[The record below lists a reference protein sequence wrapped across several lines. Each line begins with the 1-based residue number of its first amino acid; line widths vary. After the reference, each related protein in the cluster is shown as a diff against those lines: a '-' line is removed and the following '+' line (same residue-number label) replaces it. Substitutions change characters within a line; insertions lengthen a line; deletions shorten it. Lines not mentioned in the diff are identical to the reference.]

1 MTGPRYTVGIDIGGT
16 FTDVV
21 CTDGTHSAVFKLP
34 STRDDPSRAV
44 ATALA
49 YLESEHGIGL
59 RTIARFCH
67 GTTVATNAVLERTG
81 ATVGLIAT
89 AGFAD
94 IIELGRQMRR
104 QMYDLALKPETPGW
118 LAPGARRA
126 EVRERIAADGRVLV
140 PLDEHGAR
148 AAIAKLLDAGV
159 ESIAVSLL
167 FSFVNPVHER
177 RLRELIGELAPG
189 LPVSLSCEVDPAF
202 REYERT
208 VVTAFD
214 AYVKPRVASY
224 LERLGDAL
232 VGAGAACRL
241 EVMQSR
247 GGLAGTATALERP
260 VRLFLS
266 GPAAGVLG
274 AAAVAA
280 AEGASDII
288 TIDIGG
294 TSSDIA
300 LVENGRPGVRPEM
313 SIDGYAVRVPTLDV
327 VSIGAG
333 GGSVAWVDSSE
344 GLRVGPRSAG
354 AEPGPACYGRGGT
367 EATVTDASLMLGY
380 LDPDG
385 FAGGRI
391 RLIPSLAEAAIAAMA
406 SRIGLSAEEAALG
419 IHRVVNARMADGIRL
434 VSIRRGI
441 DPRGYTL
448 VPLGGGGGIHAAALA
463 EELGIR
469 RILVP
474 RFPGVLAAAG
484 LLVAPLAHEVSAAF
498 HVPLAEAS
506 ADTIKA
512 RLAELDRRAAALM
525 ARDGAPE
532 AGVVVRHEAEMAY
545 LGQSHTLAVP
555 LPPMPADPLASLAA
569 GFEAAH
575 ARVNGHATG
584 GSKKIVALRTIH
596 EAFRPAPAP
605 AVAPEP
611 GDLLIGVRQ
620 ARLPRMDHAASVPV
634 FARARLAPGRSVS
647 GPAILA
653 QPDST
658 TLVPPG
664 WTAQALASGALLLCD
679 EGAA

>member
-1 MTGPRYTVGIDIGGT
+1 MAGTGYAVGIDIGGT

-21 CTDGTHSAVFKLP
+21 CTDGVRSVIFKLP

-44 ATALA
+44 AAALDR
-49 YLESEHGIGL
+49 LRLEHGIAPEA
-59 RTIARFCH
+59 IERFCH
-67 GTTVATNAVLERTG
+67 GTTVATNAVLERKG

-89 AGFAD
+89 EGFAD
-94 IIELGRQMRR
+94 ILELGRQMRR
-104 QMYDLALKPETPGW
+104 QMYDLALKPETPAW

-126 EVRERIAADGRVLV
+126 EVRERIAADGTVLT
-140 PLDEHGAR
+140 PLDEDAAR
-148 AAIAKLLDAGV
+148 AAIGRLIAAGV

-177 RLRELIGELAPG
+177 RVRALVGELAPG
-189 LPVSLSCEVDPAF
+189 LPVSISSEVDPAF

-214 AYVKPRVASY
+214 AYVKPRVATY
-224 LERLGDAL
+224 LARIGDEL
-232 VGAGAACRL
+232 SGAGAVCPL

-247 GGLAGTATALERP
+247 GGLAGARTALERP

-274 AAAVAA
+274 AASVAA
-280 AEGASDII
+280 TEGMGEII
-288 TIDIGG
+288 TIDVGG

-300 LVENGRPGVRPEM
+300 LAENGRPGVRPEM
-313 SIDGYAVRVPTLDV
+313 SVDGYAIRVPTLDV

-333 GGSVAWVDSSE
+333 GGSIAWVDASG

-354 AEPGPACYGRGGT
+354 AEPGPACYGRGGAD
-367 EATVTDASLMLGY
+367 ATVTDASVMLGY
-380 LDPDG
+380 LDPDD
-385 FAGGRI
+385 FAGGRV
-391 RLIPSLAEAAIAAMA
+391 RLVPALAEAAVAAVA
-406 SRIGLSAEEAALG
+406 ARVGLEPETAALG
-419 IHRVVNARMADGIRL
+419 MHRVVNAQMADGIRL

-463 EELGIR
+463 EELGIGR
-469 RILVP
+469 VLVP

-484 LLVAPLAHEVSAAF
+484 LLVAPVAHEVSAAF

-506 ADTIKA
+506 PDAIAA
-512 RLAELDRRAAALM
+512 RLAELDRRAAGLM
-525 ARDGAPE
+525 ARDGA
-532 AGVVVRHEAEMAY
+532 AGARISVRHEADMAY

-555 LPPMPADPLASLAA
+555 LPPESADPITALAA
-569 GFEAAH
+569 GFEAVH
-575 ARVNGHATG
+575 ARINGHATG
-584 GSKKIVALRTIH
+584 GPTKIVNLRTIH
-596 EAFRPAPAP
+596 EAHR
-605 AVAPEP
+605 AVPEAAAAAEA
-611 GDLLIGVRQ
+611 GDPLIGARA
-620 ARLPRMDHAASVPV
+620 ARLPRMDRAASVPV
-634 FARARLAPGRSVS
+634 LARARIAPGRRVA
-647 GPAILA
+647 GPAIIA

-664 WTAQALASGALLLCD
+664 WTAEALASGALLLTD
-679 EGAA
+679 GGAA